1 MKGAIAKAKELEQ
14 EIENAVI
21 LGQFVNTANPR
32 AHEKTTGPEIWKD
45 IVMEL
50 RRGAGKL
57 RYSPYQLFKQ
67 SDDYENIIQEFIL
80 RWEKEINS

>member
-1 MKGAIAKAKELEQ
+1 MPSATRGDLFVLKTPFSAKK
-14 EIENAVI
+14 IN
-21 LGQFVNTANPR
+21 G
-32 AHEKTTGPEIWKD
+32 GDYWKD